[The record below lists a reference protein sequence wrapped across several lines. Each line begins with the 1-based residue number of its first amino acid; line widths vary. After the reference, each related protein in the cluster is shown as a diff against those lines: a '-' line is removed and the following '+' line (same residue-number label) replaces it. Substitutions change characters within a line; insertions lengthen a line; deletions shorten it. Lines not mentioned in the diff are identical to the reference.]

1 MLITTRASLSVYQAE
16 IAAVLDLGVD
26 PSRIIYANPCKQAS
40 HIRYAADRGVRM
52 MTFDNAEE
60 LHKCKKHHPNAQ
72 LVLRILTDD
81 SRSVCRFG
89 TKFGAALGIT
99 RGLLALAKELEL
111 DVIGVR

>member
-1 MLITTRASLSVYQAE
+1 MDFGI
-16 IAAVLDLGVD
+16 D
-26 PSRIIYANPCKQAS
+26 PARVIYANPCKQAS
-40 HIRYAADRGVRM
+40 HVRYACDKNVRM

-89 TKFGAALGIT
+89 TKFGASLSIT
-99 RGLLALAKELEL
+99 RDLLALAKELDM
-111 DVIGVR
+111 DVIGVRYIPFI